1 VSRRRRSAGRLNPA
15 RAYASHASIPWSP
28 HPRRRKWAGGRGP
41 NREIVRPAPVWRVAR
56 QGSIDSKSKPSHV
69 NCAHVRSRPN
79 PKHFAALPIR
89 VTSRAGGKKWSLG
102 IHHSAACMSV
112 YCGLQAQS
120 ELCAP
125 DHQPGFSCG
134 NRETMRT
141 RYALQRVQQQAE
153 WVHTRQPL
161 PPLVSLYRGGSCSGR
176 DDACRRSVSRPSCA
190 HTTTARAREPIDRSS

>member
-1 VSRRRRSAGRLNPA
+1 MEPPPETTKMGRRTRSK
-15 RAYASHASIPWSP
+15 
-28 HPRRRKWAGGRGP
+28 PR
-41 NREIVRPAPVWRVAR
+41 NREAGASLACGATGFDRLQVKAQPREL
-56 QGSIDSKSKPSHV
+56 
-69 NCAHVRSRPN
+69 PN

-190 HTTTARAREPIDRSS
+190 HTTTTRAREPIDRSS